1 MLPRYNNAKYYISV
15 RGDIFGLEDAIY
27 TKQLLHDELD
37 IYKILVMMGKR
48 KFYGERRFSTMSI
61 NMVEALTLNV
71 TELMKISNEFPRTC
85 EFIYREQSELLGE
98 IVRARL
104 HYIDKMKNQERLEM
118 HGRRSPNE
126 MLAAPMLR

>member
-1 MLPRYNNAKYYISV
+1 
-15 RGDIFGLEDAIY
+15 
-27 TKQLLHDELD
+27 
-37 IYKILVMMGKR
+37 MGKR
-48 KFYGERRFSTMSI
+48 KFYGERKFSTMSI

-104 HYIDKMKNQERLEM
+104 QYIDKMKNQERLEM
-118 HGRRSPNE
+118 RECNSPNE
-126 MLAAPMLR
+126 FPHRKIITSIPQTPMFPVNQQAKILANQ

>member
-1 MLPRYNNAKYYISV
+1 
-15 RGDIFGLEDAIY
+15 
-27 TKQLLHDELD
+27 
-37 IYKILVMMGKR
+37 
-48 KFYGERRFSTMSI
+48 MSI

-104 HYIDKMKNQERLEM
+104 QYIDKMKNQERLEM
-118 HGRRSPNE
+118 HGRHSPNE
-126 MLAAPMLR
+126 VHTKTMKITIPPTPMFPVNQQATVLGN